1 METIFISANNGGL
14 EIYKGAGNL
23 IAGNIQTAKTFKYV
37 METHNIDVNK
47 DIIYYTSSMD
57 FADEVGFEH
66 YGDAKRLA
74 EEGFALMQ
82 MTTRPD
88 DIIKMEY

>member
-1 METIFISANNGGL
+1 
-14 EIYKGAGNL
+14 
-23 IAGNIQTAKTFKYV
+23 

-66 YGDAKRLA
+66 YGDAKKLA
-74 EEGFALMQ
+74 EEGFKLMQ
-82 MTTRPD
+82 
-88 DIIKMEY
+88 ILSHLVKMKTN